1 MKLIRAQPCTVA
13 IFQAVTQRMKSERNL
28 AAQMTHLVTHLVTSY
43 SLRLQHAVAEW
54 QAPGKMLFFL
64 IKLI

>member
-13 IFQAVTQRMKSERNL
+13 MFQAVTQRMKLERNL
-28 AAQMTHLVTHLVTSY
+28 AAQMTHLVTSY
-43 SLRLQHAVAEW
+43 SLRLLHTVAEW
-54 QAPGKMLFFL
+54 QAPRKMFLFK